1 MSPVRVVREVTTF
14 IARISKEKT
23 ISYHTNSCS
32 GREGALTF
40 LCHEG
45 DRYTYG
51 SGGGVFCG
59 QTGSGGAGKRVE
71 VMENGDCLLEFVEA
85 GRGWMDEGVWE
96 VILRRVRTSGTE
108 LRSGHGAVTKA
119 SE

>member
-1 MSPVRVVREVTTF
+1 
-14 IARISKEKT
+14 
-23 ISYHTNSCS
+23 
-32 GREGALTF
+32 
-40 LCHEG
+40 
-45 DRYTYG
+45 
-51 SGGGVFCG
+51 
-59 QTGSGGAGKRVE
+59 
-71 VMENGDCLLEFVEA
+71 MENGDCLLEFVEA